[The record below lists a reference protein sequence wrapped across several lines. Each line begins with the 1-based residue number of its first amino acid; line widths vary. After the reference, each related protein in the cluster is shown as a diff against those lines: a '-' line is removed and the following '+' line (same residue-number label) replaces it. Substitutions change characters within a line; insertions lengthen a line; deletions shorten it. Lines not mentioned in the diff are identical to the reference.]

1 MSEEMTEEMEIED
14 MALVETI
21 EIEDMEEIGIEA
33 MAATDT
39 TGNKLLQE

>member
-1 MSEEMTEEMEIED
+1 MTEEMTEGMAIED

-21 EIEDMEEIGIEA
+21 EIEDMEEIEIEV
-33 MAATDT
+33 MVATDT